1 MEHPER
7 KNTQTLLSVFPVMQL
22 SLSTLPVNSSL
33 MLFQEHVMKQC
44 NKIIKNE
51 IILMQ
56 VSPLMR
62 RDFAMEES

>member
-1 MEHPER
+1 
-7 KNTQTLLSVFPVMQL
+7 
-22 SLSTLPVNSSL
+22 

-62 RDFAMEES
+62 RDFALYNNDYTFVHLL